1 VSFVKA
7 LQVSAGNAATSSAV
21 RELQTVQRFGSLEHK
36 GLGDT
41 PTGGAEYE
49 IGGSPSPGA
58 SSYNASFKLTHGDIV
73 ALSGDYFDPRDDI
86 RLLGAKL
93 PNPDSLFRLAARPS
107 AAPGTAVG
115 TRDEIVWT
123 IYHLNKADPRFAAGG
138 KWNFLVSVFE
148 SEASAAVRAKVDERY
163 LKLASRNI
171 EHFVNPTGTGPN
183 ADGPIGSSA
192 HASYR
197 QLHKQALLLA
207 WEAGSAGT
215 PIDMA
220 KAREAAAQHFLT
232 DAFAAGH
239 LRTPRVAIRE
249 HWSRIYPLF
258 WTNLKRKIAHDMAVY
273 INENQTNVATLW
285 SNVMELY
292 SKILAKVEEKVA
304 SKPPLG
310 FDNIVALAT
319 HDLDNETGLLV
330 TNDFGSRWRTYG
342 DSHLR
347 EELVPRIES
356 PTEEPAHDAVAAGVA
371 DIEAAYEM
379 GARAMSYLG
388 DSDIFGAV
396 KARPGASM
404 MIAPDKFE
412 PEKYLPQVDVSAE
425 TSTQAWKFN
434 TVDELWDS
442 PIRSDL
448 PDATYGQYLSKSLK
462 DGELHDQL
470 SAVANDMQKEDVLP
484 ALKEAS
490 ERYDR
495 MIERMEGS
503 TLGTSELYEAKAN
516 TDMWRAII
524 GVLDVKAAYENGFL
538 KPLTEQPLVG
548 LRAIIDFNPSLGQAS
563 WNTDDAAR
571 ADVEAMSA
579 DEKSGLTLN
588 QRADRI
594 KALVEGTL
602 NYVDEDDG
610 ELVIELFKTAK
621 PSDRAQLYRLVE
633 GHAWEGDWRQGFWV
647 DDDEIWNGLSKSQL
661 DRLRTI
667 INGG

>member
-1 VSFVKA
+1 
-7 LQVSAGNAATSSAV
+7 L
-21 RELQTVQRFGSLEHK
+21 ETVQRFGSREHK

-49 IGGSPSPGA
+49 VGGEADPGA
-58 SSYNASFKLTHGDIV
+58 SGYNASFKLTHGDIV

-86 RLLGAKL
+86 RVLGARL

-107 AAPGTAVG
+107 ATPGTVVG
-115 TRDEIVWT
+115 TRDEIAWA
-123 IYHLNKADPRFAAGG
+123 IYHLNKSDQRFASGG

-148 SEASAAVRAKVDERY
+148 SDASAPVRAKVDERY
-163 LKLASRNI
+163 LRLASQNI
-171 EHFVNPTGTGPN
+171 EHFVNPTALGPD
-183 ADGPIGSSA
+183 ADGPLGSSA

-197 QLHKQALLLA
+197 QLHKQALLTA
-207 WEAGSAGT
+207 WEAGTAGT

-220 KAREAAAQHFLT
+220 MAREAAAQHFLT

-249 HWSRIYPLF
+249 HWSTIYPLF
-258 WTNLKRKIAHDMAVY
+258 WGNLKKKIAHDMAVY

-292 SKILAKVEEKVA
+292 AKILAKVEEKVA

-319 HDLDNETGLLV
+319 HDLDNETGLMV
-330 TNDFGSRWRTYG
+330 TNDYGTRWKTYG
-342 DSHLR
+342 DSHLS
-347 EELVPRIES
+347 EELRPPLRES
-356 PTEEPAHDAVAAGVA
+356 PTEAPAHEAVAAGVA
-371 DIEAAYEM
+371 DVEAAYEA
-379 GARAMSYLG
+379 GARAMTYLD
-388 DSDIFGAV
+388 DSSIFAAV

-412 PEKYLPQVDVSAE
+412 PEKYLPRIDESAE
-425 TSTQAWKFN
+425 TSTQTWQLK
-434 TVDELWDS
+434 TVDELWNT

-448 PDATYGQYLSKSLK
+448 PDATYGAYLSKSLR

-470 SAVANDMQKEDVLP
+470 SAVASDMKKEDVVP
-484 ALKEAS
+484 ELKQASDVHDEAIKS
-490 ERYDR
+490 GE
-495 MIERMEGS
+495 MG
-503 TLGTSELYEAKAN
+503 TLGQSELYKSKASI
-516 TDMWRAII
+516 DMWRAVI
-524 GVLDVKAAYENGFL
+524 GVLDVKAAYEQGFL
-538 KPLTEQPLVG
+538 KPLMDQPLIG
-548 LRAIIDFNPSLGQAS
+548 LRSIVDFNPSLGQAS
-563 WNTDDAAR
+563 WNIDDAAR
-571 ADVEAMSA
+571 ADVEGMNA
-579 DEKSGLTLN
+579 DERAGLTLN

-602 NYVDEDDG
+602 NIVDEDDG
-610 ELVIELFKTAK
+610 ELVIALFQAAK

>member
-1 VSFVKA
+1 
-7 LQVSAGNAATSSAV
+7 
-21 RELQTVQRFGSLEHK
+21 
-36 GLGDT
+36 
-41 PTGGAEYE
+41 
-49 IGGSPSPGA
+49 
-58 SSYNASFKLTHGDIV
+58 
-73 ALSGDYFDPRDDI
+73 
-86 RLLGAKL
+86 
-93 PNPDSLFRLAARPS
+93 
-107 AAPGTAVG
+107 
-115 TRDEIVWT
+115 
-123 IYHLNKADPRFAAGG
+123 
-138 KWNFLVSVFE
+138 
-148 SEASAAVRAKVDERY
+148 VRAKVDERY

-171 EHFVNPTGTGPN
+171 EHFVNPTSTGPD
-183 ADGPIGSSA
+183 ADGPLGSSA

-197 QLHKQALLLA
+197 QLHKQALVTA
-207 WEAGSAGT
+207 WEAGTAST

-220 KAREAAAQHFLT
+220 MAREAAAQHFLT

-239 LRTPRVAIRE
+239 LRTPRLAIRE

-258 WTNLKRKIAHDMAVY
+258 WKNLKRKIAHDMAVY

-292 SKILAKVEEKVA
+292 EKILAKVEEKVA

-319 HDLDNETGLLV
+319 HDLDNETGLMV
-330 TNDFGSRWRTYG
+330 INDFGSSWKTYG
-342 DSHLR
+342 DSHLG
-347 EELVPRIES
+347 EERGPLLES
-356 PTEEPAHDAVAAGVA
+356 PTEAPAHDAVAAGVA

-379 GARAMSYLG
+379 GGRAMTYLD
-388 DSDIFGAV
+388 DSSIFAAV

-412 PEKYLPQVDVSAE
+412 PEKYLPRIDESAE
-425 TSTQAWKFN
+425 TSTQTWQLN
-434 TVDELWDS
+434 TVDELWDA

-448 PDATYGQYLSKSLK
+448 PDATYGAYLSKSLRE
-462 DGELHDQL
+462 GELHDQL
-470 SAVANDMQKEDVLP
+470 GAVANDMKKEDVVP

-490 ERYDR
+490 ETYDR
-495 MIERMEGS
+495 MIKSGEMG
-503 TLGTSELYEAKAN
+503 TLGTSELYESKAN
-516 TDMWRAII
+516 IDMWRAII
-524 GVLDVKAAYENGFL
+524 GVLDVKVAYEEGFL
-538 KPLTEQPLVG
+538 KPLMDQPLVG
-548 LRAIIDFNPSLGQAS
+548 LRAVIDFNPSLGQAS

-571 ADVEAMSA
+571 ADVEGMNA

-602 NYVDEDDG
+602 NFVDEDDG
-610 ELVIELFKTAK
+610 ELVIELFQTAK

-667 INGG
+667 INGS